1 MNTMT
6 EWKDQMT
13 AVERMSAY
21 ARGEDIDR
29 LPCVPIVG
37 NTAARVI
44 GVKVSDF
51 RGNGELI
58 AKAHIAAYK
67 LFHYDNIRVFT
78 DLYTQA
84 EAMGSEVIY
93 PEDETAYLGQP
104 VIKLDSK
111 LSNLDE
117 IDKLRPADPY
127 KDGNLPE
134 HLKAMKIVVEAVGKE
149 VPVGGAVTGPFT
161 NSSFL
166 VGAENL
172 VRLTLKRPEAVH
184 KLCQLSLESNM
195 RYADA
200 VIAAGVTP
208 SLTDAMSSSTVI
220 SPKLFREFSLP
231 YLKKL
236 IAHIHA
242 RGKKVTLHICGKTDG
257 IWEDMVAAGA
267 DCLSIDNEADI
278 GKAKAL
284 VGDRVML
291 MGNVRPSEVMLEG
304 TVDDVR
310 RATVDV
316 VRKVYDS
323 PKGFIVA
330 SGCSLA
336 TETPFENIHEM
347 LNTVRRIGNPF
358 AIKSP
363 EEIDY

>member
-1 MNTMT
+1 MAT
-6 EWKDQMT
+6 EALKDQMT
-13 AVERMSAY
+13 AIERMAAY

-58 AKAHIAAYK
+58 AKAHIEAYK

-84 EAMGSEVIY
+84 EAMGANVVY
-93 PEDETAYLGQP
+93 PEDETAYLGIP
-104 VIKLDSK
+104 AVELDRK
-111 LSNLDE
+111 FSNLQE
-117 IDKLRPADPY
+117 IDELEPADPY

-134 HLKAMKIVVEAVGKE
+134 HLKAMEIVVNAVGRE

-161 NSSFL
+161 NASFL
-166 VGAENL
+166 IGAENL
-172 VRLTLKRPEAVH
+172 VRLTLKNPEAVH
-184 KLCQLSLESNM
+184 KLCQVSLESNL
-195 RYADA
+195 RYVDA

-220 SPKLFREFSLP
+220 SPRLFREFSLP

-236 IAHIHA
+236 IDHIHGK
-242 RGKKVTLHICGKTDG
+242 GKKVTLHICGKTDG
-257 IWEDMVAAGA
+257 IWADMVEAGA
-267 DCLSIDNEADI
+267 DCLSIDNDADI
-278 GKAKAL
+278 AKAKTL

-291 MGNVRPSEVMLEG
+291 MGNIRPSETMLEG
-304 TVDDVR
+304 TTEDVHEAVTEVVR
-310 RATVDV
+310 RM
-316 VRKVYDS
+316 YDA

-330 SGCSLA
+330 SGCSLP
-336 TETPFENIHEM
+336 TETPFANIHEM

-358 AIKSP
+358 AIHAPSDIP
-363 EEIDY
+363 D

>member
-1 MNTMT
+1 MT
-6 EWKDQMT
+6 VLKDQMT
-13 AVERMSAY
+13 AIERMAAY
-21 ARGEDIDR
+21 AAGRDIDR

-58 AKAHIAAYK
+58 AKAHIEAYK

-93 PEDETAYLGQP
+93 PEDETAYLGEP

-111 LSNLDE
+111 FSNLAE
-117 IDKLRPADPY
+117 IDKLEPADPY

-134 HLKAMKIVVEAVGKE
+134 HLKAMEIVVNAVGKE
-149 VPVGGAVTGPFT
+149 VPVGGAVTCPFT

-172 VRLTLKRPEAVH
+172 VRLTLKHPEAVH
-184 KLCQLSLESNM
+184 KLCKVSLESNL
-195 RYADA
+195 RYVDA

-220 SPKLFREFSLP
+220 SPKAFRKFSLP
-231 YLKKL
+231 YLKIL
-236 IAHIHA
+236 IDHIHA
-242 RGKKVTLHICGKTDG
+242 KGKKVTLHICGKTDG
-257 IWEDMVAAGA
+257 IWQDMVDAGA
-267 DCLSIDNEADI
+267 DCLSIDNDADI
-278 GKAKAL
+278 AKAKTL

-291 MGNVRPSEVMLEG
+291 MGNVRPSETMLEG
-304 TVDDVR
+304 TPEEVR
-310 RATVDV
+310 EATVEV
-316 VRKVYDS
+316 VKKVYDS

-330 SGCSLA
+330 SGCSLP
-336 TETPFENIHEM
+336 TETPFANIHEM

-363 EEIDY
+363 DEIIG